1 MRIAVALS
9 LVIVLFAGCT
19 TTTTA
24 PPVASGNVA
33 SVRAVYDAFA
43 RGDAAALMGALDP
56 NVVWYE
62 AESILYA
69 DRNPYRSPQAIGEG
83 VFGRMGADW
92 NNFRV
97 RVDQIIDGGD
107 TVVAL
112 GRYSA
117 TWKATGKPLDAQF
130 AHVWTWKNGKIVG
143 FQQYTD
149 TAQFARVQ
157 AR

>member
-1 MRIAVALS
+1 MRVVAPLS
-9 LVIVLFAGCT
+9 LLLLLSAGCAT
-19 TTTTA
+19 TTPSA
-24 PPVASGNVA
+24 AAGNAA
-33 SVRAVYDAFA
+33 SVQAIYDAFA
-43 RGDAAALMGALDP
+43 RGDAAPLMGALDP

-69 DRNPYRSPQAIGEG
+69 DRNPYRGPQAVGEG
-83 VFGRMGADW
+83 VFGRLMADW
-92 NNFRV
+92 SDFRV
-97 RVDQIIDGGD
+97 RVDQLVDGGD

-112 GRYSA
+112 GRYSG
-117 TWKATGKPLDAQF
+117 TWKGTGKPLDAQF
-130 AHVWTWKNGKIVG
+130 AHVWTWKNGKISG